1 MIDKWQNKL
10 RKIFSNIY
18 DKKTKSFSVW
28 KLRQMKSVNNLVEK
42 CVMQN
47 KLKYL
52 LVKIK
57 GSFYVSPGRGKSQCN
72 PKFYTQT

>member
-1 MIDKWQNKL
+1 
-10 RKIFSNIY
+10 
-18 DKKTKSFSVW
+18 
-28 KLRQMKSVNNLVEK
+28 MKFEANENVNNLVEK

-52 LVKIK
+52 PVKIK
-57 GSFYVSPGRGKSQCN
+57 GSFYVSPGRGKSQYN